1 MQTNNLTMFFI
12 MYIGE
17 LNTETRMRDDK
28 ERYYVIWMEVTMA
41 SQLRSF
47 SVSNTLTES
56 VVIGMCM
63 YCMPFKLA
71 LCIYV

>member
-28 ERYYVIWMEVTMA
+28 ERYYVM
-41 SQLRSF
+41 SNF
-47 SVSNTLTES
+47 SGTCLNGHLYRKATSL
-56 VVIGMCM
+56 
-63 YCMPFKLA
+63 
-71 LCIYV
+71 

>member
-28 ERYYVIWMEVTMA
+28 ERYYVIWMEVTIA
-41 SQLRSF
+41 RSF
-47 SVSNTLTES
+47 SVSNTLTE
-56 VVIGMCM
+56 CC
-63 YCMPFKLA
+63 YW
-71 LCIYV
+71 YVHVLHAI